1 MTEKFRGRYSIK
13 LDAKGRMAW
22 PTLLRE
28 TFGSRTKLVVTNGL
42 YKGQPFLDVYT
53 QKKWEILEEKLDTM
67 SEFRPEVQAYKR
79 FYLASGTPVEIDS
92 QGRILL
98 PYDLRQFA
106 QAKSNIVVVGM
117 GDRIEIWDQS
127 NWNKVFNSFKKDFDS
142 VIASLS
148 VSLDDADKKE
158 KK

>member
-13 LDAKGRMAW
+13 LDAKGRMAF
-22 PTLLRE
+22 PSRLRE
-28 TFGSRTKLVVTNGL
+28 TFGSRTKLVMTNGL
-42 YKGQPFLDVYT
+42 YKGQPFCDIYT
-53 QKKWEILEEKLDTM
+53 LKNWEALEEKLDAM

-92 QGRILL
+92 QGRILV
-98 PYDLRQFA
+98 PYDLREFA
-106 QAKSNIVVVGM
+106 HLKSDVTVVGM
-117 GDRIEIWDQS
+117 GDRIELWDQT

-148 VSLDDADKKE
+148 DSLEE